1 MEPAVRVTRPQSG
14 ITPTAS
20 HISNYAWP
28 EQSQLRLRTRS
39 ESVPE
44 PEARNGIFGCGG
56 RARNV
61 PLKHA
66 TVRGRPKS
74 GNWVA
79 ESPLRNDLFGF
90 ARDGRDSRAR
100 TTDPPPSHRAGLPL
114 SGNGNFRCRDRRAK
128 SGFSP
133 AGDGYRDYQKRAKAP
148 IPRGKCEDNHRSS
161 IPEDWVVEVVGLE
174 LETHHAVIEPVSA
187 CAGNGNF
194 RCRDGGSKIRLFPR
208 RETDTETTRSG
219 QKPPFGAEN
228 AKTPT
233 QVRYLETGWWAHQG
247 SNLGSDD

>member
-1 MEPAVRVTRPQSG
+1 MVGKPSPQNPL
-14 ITPTAS
+14 I
-20 HISNYAWP
+20 
-28 EQSQLRLRTRS
+28 SQLTLP
-39 ESVPE
+39 PE
-44 PEARNGIFGCGG
+44 TITSCSRRIRQLEFQPHSG
-56 RARNV
+56 RH
-61 PLKHA
+61 P
-66 TVRGRPKS
+66 
-74 GNWVA
+74 
-79 ESPLRNDLFGF
+79 
-90 ARDGRDSRAR
+90 
-100 TTDPPPSHRAGLPL
+100 
-114 SGNGNFRCRDRRAK
+114 
-128 SGFSP
+128 GFSP